1 MNTRDMHGWYVVS
14 CAGAGPES
22 QTNDKTCVLDY
33 Y

>member
-1 MNTRDMHGWYVVS
+1 MVGMLCR
-14 CAGAGPES
+14 AGAGPER